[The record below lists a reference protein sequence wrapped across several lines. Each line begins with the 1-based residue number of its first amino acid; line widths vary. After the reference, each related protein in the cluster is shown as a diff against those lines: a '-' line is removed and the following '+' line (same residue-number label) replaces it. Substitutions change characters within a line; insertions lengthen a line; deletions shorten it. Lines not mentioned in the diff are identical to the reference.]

1 MTPEGLEK
9 LRAAGR
15 KGGLARAKQ
24 FTSESQKAARAKLPH
39 ELVVKGAKAGW
50 KAVNDRNPGL
60 AGRILA
66 NWRAKN
72 PSVPEQTVDAWLTEL
87 GIEAERELSL
97 FGLFIDRAA
106 GSIAIEVDGAGYH
119 GPDAIDADTR
129 AANDRRKED
138 LAWALGFTLI
148 RIPECDIRDGSGR
161 AILEEHLCK

>member
-1 MTPEGLEK
+1 MTVSEAQ
-9 LRAAGR
+9 RAAAR

-24 FTSESQKAARAKLPH
+24 FDSAYQKAARAKVRP
-39 ELVVKGAKAGW
+39 ESNSANGRKGFEALKAK
-50 KAVNDRNPGL
+50 RPGL
-60 AGRILA
+60 AARILA
-66 NWRAKN
+66 DWRAAN
-72 PSVPEQTVDAWLTEL
+72 PSGPEQTVDAWLAEL

-106 GSIAIEVDGAGYH
+106 GNIAIEVDGGRYH
-119 GPDAIDADTR
+119 GPDAPEAGTR

-148 RIPECDIRDGSGR
+148 RIPECDIRNGSGR